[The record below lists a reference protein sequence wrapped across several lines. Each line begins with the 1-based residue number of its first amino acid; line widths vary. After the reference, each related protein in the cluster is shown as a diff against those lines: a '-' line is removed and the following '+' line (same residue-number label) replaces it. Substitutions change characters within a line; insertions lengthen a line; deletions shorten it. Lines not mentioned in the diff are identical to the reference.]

1 MSEEGATP
9 AGEAPLPGTP
19 AFGSTV
25 TILFSDIRGF
35 TEYTDVYGDESAYTM
50 LRLHNTLVQEQLAL
64 YRGHV
69 VKTQGDS
76 FMVSFDSARTA
87 VTCAIAVQ
95 KAIREANRLREGPQI
110 QIGIGINTGEPVRE
124 GSDFFGGT
132 VNLASR
138 ICAVAEPGQVL
149 VSETL
154 RSVAGKME
162 GTSFNDKGDFELK
175 GFRDSQRLYE
185 VVEAPPSADPL
196 KADPVSLAA
205 SRPASKR
212 VRPAPNAVN
221 TSSQAPTSSRALPRR
236 WLIPAVAALL
246 VLILAGAGLYFVSRR
261 GGTTGGGTTGG
272 VTATS
277 FPHGKLIYEARA
289 AADTWSASSPPTA
302 DPVGSAG
309 VTYSGSVIN
318 LNILKPGGS
327 LTGELQAP
335 ALKDFALE
343 LVVSAATG
351 TDLEINWWLR
361 GTSDAGLDI
370 HIDLPTETM
379 SLHYS
384 PNVGD
389 AQVLVQDIRLTGLQ
403 SGRRM
408 AIGVVADG
416 THISLYLNGARVA
429 QVVEARANG
438 GTTPGF
444 YMDGQSGTLH
454 LESVRYY
461 AVS

>member
-1 MSEEGATP
+1 MSESAAP
-9 AGEAPLPGTP
+9 AGEEAQPATP
-19 AFGSTV
+19 SFGSTV

-35 TEYTDVYGDESAYTM
+35 TEFTDVYGDEAAYTM

-87 VTCAIAVQ
+87 VTCAIAIQ
-95 KAIREANRLREGPQI
+95 KAIREANRQREGARI
-110 QIGIGINTGEPVRE
+110 EIGIGINTGEPVRE
-124 GSDFFGGT
+124 GADFFGGT

-138 ICAVAEPGQVL
+138 ICAVAEPGQTL

-154 RSVAGKME
+154 RAVAGKIE
-162 GTSFNDKGDFELK
+162 GTSFEDRGDFALK
-175 GFRDSQRLYE
+175 GFREAQRLYE
-185 VVEAPPSADPL
+185 VVEAPAGVDPI
-196 KADPVSLAA
+196 KASPVSLVAVRPPA
-205 SRPASKR
+205 KPASAPKR
-212 VRPAPNAVN
+212 SAPPA
-221 TSSQAPTSSRALPRR
+221 TSAQAPTLSPDKQRR

-246 VLILAGAGLYFVSRR
+246 VLLVAGTAFYVVSHRAGP
-261 GGTTGGGTTGG
+261 GPGAA
-272 VTATS
+272 ATS
-277 FPHGKLIYEARA
+277 FPHGKLVYQARA

-309 VTYSGSVIN
+309 VSYSGGVIN
-318 LNILKPGGS
+318 LNILKPGGN
-327 LTGELQAP
+327 LGGQLQAP

-343 LVVSAATG
+343 LVLSAATG

-361 GTSDAGLDI
+361 GTSDSGLDL

-379 SLHYS
+379 SLYWS

-389 AQVLVQDIRLTGLQ
+389 AQILVKDIRLTGLQ
-403 SGRRM
+403 SGSRM
-408 AIGVVADG
+408 AIGVVASG
-416 THISLYLNGARVA
+416 TSITLYLNNARVG
-429 QVVEARANG
+429 QVVEPRANG

-444 YMDGQSGTLH
+444 YMDGQAGTLR
-454 LESVRYY
+454 LESVRYF

>member
-1 MSEEGATP
+1 VSDSGTQAGEEAQPATP
-9 AGEAPLPGTP
+9 S
-19 AFGSTV
+19 FGSTV

-35 TEYTDVYGDESAYTM
+35 TEFTDVYGDEAAYTM

-87 VTCAIAVQ
+87 VTCAIAIQ
-95 KAIREANRLREGPQI
+95 KAIHEANRQREGARI
-110 QIGIGINTGEPVRE
+110 EIGIGINTGEPVRE
-124 GSDFFGGT
+124 GADFFGGT

-138 ICAVAEPGQVL
+138 ICAVAEPGQIL

-154 RSVAGKME
+154 RAVAGKIE
-162 GTSFNDKGDFELK
+162 GTSFEDRGDFALK
-175 GFRDSQRLYE
+175 GFRESQRLYE
-185 VVEAPPSADPL
+185 VVEAPVAADTV
-196 KADPVSLAA
+196 KASPVSLAA
-205 SRPASKR
+205 ARPAAKPATAPKR
-212 VRPAPNAVN
+212 TVPIATSAPAATLSPDN
-221 TSSQAPTSSRALPRR
+221 QRR

-246 VLILAGAGLYFVSRR
+246 VLVVAGTAFYVVSHRASS
-261 GGTTGGGTTGG
+261 GPSAAT
-272 VTATS
+272 TS
-277 FPHGKLIYEARA
+277 FPHGKLVYEARA

-309 VTYSGSVIN
+309 VTYSGGVIN
-318 LNILKPGGS
+318 LNILKPGGN
-327 LTGELQAP
+327 LGGQLQAP

-343 LVVSAATG
+343 LVLSAASG

-361 GTSDAGLDI
+361 GTSDSGLNL

-379 SLHYS
+379 SLYWS

-389 AQVLVQDIRLTGLQ
+389 AQILVKDIRLTGLQ
-403 SGRRM
+403 SGTRM
-408 AIGVVADG
+408 AIGVVATG
-416 THISLYLNGARVA
+416 TSITLYLNNARVG
-429 QVVEARANG
+429 QVVEPRANG

-444 YMDGQSGTLH
+444 YMDGQAGTLR
-454 LESVRYY
+454 LESVRYF
-461 AVS
+461 AVSAT

>member
-1 MSEEGATP
+1 MSDGGTLPGEEGQP
-9 AGEAPLPGTP
+9 AAPS
-19 AFGSTV
+19 FGSTV

-87 VTCAIAVQ
+87 VTCAIAIQ
-95 KAIREANRLREGPQI
+95 KAIREANRLREGARI
-110 QIGIGINTGEPVRE
+110 EIGIGINTGEPVRE
-124 GSDFFGGT
+124 GADFFGGT

-138 ICAVAEPGQVL
+138 ICAVAEPGQIL

-154 RSVAGKME
+154 RSVAGKID
-162 GTSFNDKGDFELK
+162 GTSFGDKGDFALK
-175 GFRDSQRLYE
+175 GFREVQRLYE
-185 VVEAPPSADPL
+185 VVEAPVD
-196 KADPVSLAA
+196 ADPVKTSPVVLAA
-205 SRPASKR
+205 SRPTSK
-212 VRPAPNAVN
+212 PAGVAA
-221 TSSQAPTSSRALPRR
+221 TRSSSLESTAKAPSSSSALQRR
-236 WLIPAVAALL
+236 RLLPAIAALL
-246 VLILAGAGLYFVSRR
+246 VILVAATGAYAFSRR
-261 GGTTGGGTTGG
+261 GATGTS
-272 VTATS
+272 TATATPS
-277 FPHGKLIYEARA
+277 FPHGKLIYQAQA

-309 VTYSGSVIN
+309 VTYSGGVIN
-318 LNILKPGGS
+318 LNILKPGGN
-327 LTGELQAP
+327 LGGQLQAP

-343 LVVSAATG
+343 LVISAVAG

-361 GTSDAGLDI
+361 GTSDSGLNL

-379 SLHYS
+379 QLYWS

-389 AQVLVQDIRLTGLQ
+389 AKVLVQDLHLTGLQ
-403 SGRRM
+403 SGKRM
-408 AIGVVADG
+408 AIGVVAND
-416 THISLYLNGARVA
+416 TNISIYLNNSRVA

-438 GTTPGF
+438 GSTPGF
-444 YMDGQSGTLH
+444 YMDGQAGTLR
-454 LESVRYY
+454 LESIRYF

>member
-1 MSEEGATP
+1 MSEGGTGPGEEARPATP
-9 AGEAPLPGTP
+9 S
-19 AFGSTV
+19 FGSTV

-87 VTCAIAVQ
+87 VTCAIAIQ
-95 KAIREANRLREGPQI
+95 KAIREANRQREGARI
-110 QIGIGINTGEPVRE
+110 EIGIGINTGEPVRE
-124 GSDFFGGT
+124 GADFFGGT

-138 ICAVAEPGQVL
+138 ICAVAEPGQIL

-154 RSVAGKME
+154 RAVAGKID
-162 GTSFNDKGDFELK
+162 GTSFEDRGDFALK
-175 GFRDSQRLYE
+175 GFREAQRLYE
-185 VVEAPPSADPL
+185 VVEAPIG
-196 KADPVSLAA
+196 ADPVKATPVSVAA
-205 SRPASKR
+205 ERPSVKSAA
-212 VRPAPNAVN
+212 APKPSAI
-221 TSSQAPTSSRALPRR
+221 TESFQARTSSRA
-236 WLIPAVAALL
+236 
-246 VLILAGAGLYFVSRR
+246 VSRR
-261 GGTTGGGTTGG
+261 GLIPAIAVLAVLLVVATGYYIVSHRGGGDA
-272 VTATS
+272 ATSSS
-277 FPHGKLIYEARA
+277 FPHGKLVYQAHA

-309 VTYSGSVIN
+309 VSYSGGVIN
-318 LNILKPGGS
+318 LNILKPGGN
-327 LTGELQAP
+327 LGGQLQAP

-361 GTSDAGLDI
+361 GTSDSGLNL

-379 SLHYS
+379 SLSWS

-389 AQVLVQDIRLTGLQ
+389 AQVLVKDIRLTGLQ
-403 SGRRM
+403 SGRKM
-408 AIGVVADG
+408 ALGVVANG
-416 THISLYLNGARVA
+416 TTISLYIDGKRVA

-444 YMDGQSGTLH
+444 YMDGQAGTLR
-454 LESVRYY
+454 LEAVRYY

>member
-1 MSEEGATP
+1 MSDGGTLAGEEAQPATP
-9 AGEAPLPGTP
+9 S
-19 AFGSTV
+19 FGSTV

-35 TEYTDVYGDESAYTM
+35 TEYTDANGDEAAYTM
-50 LRLHNTLVQEQLAL
+50 LRLHNALVQEQLAL

-87 VTCAIAVQ
+87 VTCAIAIQ
-95 KAIREANRLREGPQI
+95 KAIREANRQREGARI
-110 QIGIGINTGEPVRE
+110 EIGIGINTGEPVRE
-124 GSDFFGGT
+124 GADFFGGT

-138 ICAVAEPGQVL
+138 ICAVAEPGQIL

-154 RSVAGKME
+154 RAVAGKIE
-162 GTSFNDKGDFELK
+162 GTTFEDKGDFALK
-175 GFRDSQRLYE
+175 GFREAQRLYE
-185 VVEAPPSADPL
+185 VVEAPVGADPI
-196 KADPVSLAA
+196 KATPVPLAA
-205 SRPASKR
+205 SRPSAKR
-212 VRPAPNAVN
+212 ATAPNRSALA
-221 TSSQAPTSSRALPRR
+221 TSSEAPATSRGLTRGR
-236 WLIPAVAALL
+236 LITAVAAVLVLL
-246 VLILAGAGLYFVSRR
+246 VAATGFYIVSHR
-261 GGTTGGGTTGG
+261 GGSGTA
-272 VTATS
+272 ATSSS
-277 FPHGKLIYEARA
+277 FPHGKLVYQAHA

-309 VTYSGSVIN
+309 VSYSGGVIN
-318 LNILKPGGS
+318 LNILKPGGN
-327 LTGELQAP
+327 LGGQLQAP

-343 LVVSAATG
+343 LVLSAATG

-361 GTSDAGLDI
+361 GTSDSGLNL

-379 SLHYS
+379 SLSWS

-389 AQVLVQDIRLTGLQ
+389 AQVLVKDIRLTGLQ

-408 AIGVVADG
+408 AIGVVANG
-416 THISLYLNGARVA
+416 TQVSLYLNGARVG

-438 GTTPGF
+438 GTAPGF
-444 YMDGQSGTLH
+444 YMDGQAGTLR

>member
-1 MSEEGATP
+1 
-9 AGEAPLPGTP
+9 
-19 AFGSTV
+19 
-25 TILFSDIRGF
+25 
-35 TEYTDVYGDESAYTM
+35 
-50 LRLHNTLVQEQLAL
+50 
-64 YRGHV
+64 
-69 VKTQGDS
+69 
-76 FMVSFDSARTA
+76 
-87 VTCAIAVQ
+87 
-95 KAIREANRLREGPQI
+95 
-110 QIGIGINTGEPVRE
+110 
-124 GSDFFGGT
+124 
-132 VNLASR
+132 
-138 ICAVAEPGQVL
+138 
-149 VSETL
+149 
-154 RSVAGKME
+154 ME

-261 GGTTGGGTTGG
+261 GGTTGG
-272 VTATS
+272 VAATS

-289 AADTWSASSPPTA
+289 AAETWSASSPPTA
-302 DPVGSAG
+302 DPLGSAG

-335 ALKDFALE
+335 ALKDFSLE
-343 LVVSAATG
+343 LVISAATG

-444 YMDGQSGTLH
+444 YMDGQSGSLR

>member
-1 MSEEGATP
+1 MSDSGAL
-9 AGEAPLPGTP
+9 AGEEAQPAAP

-35 TEYTDVYGDESAYTM
+35 TEFTDVYGDESAYTM

-87 VTCAIAVQ
+87 VTCAIAIQ
-95 KAIREANRLREGPQI
+95 KAIGEANRLRDGARIE
-110 QIGIGINTGEPVRE
+110 IGIGINTGEPVRE
-124 GSDFFGGT
+124 GHDFFGGT

-138 ICAVAEPGQVL
+138 ICAVAEPGQIL

-154 RSVAGKME
+154 RAVAGKLE
-162 GTSFNDKGDFELK
+162 GSSFIDKGDFELK
-175 GFRDSQRLYE
+175 GFREPQHLYE
-185 VVEAPPSADPL
+185 VVEAAASPDPL
-196 KADPVSLAA
+196 KADPVSLVA
-205 SRPASKR
+205 SRPAAKR
-212 VRPAPNAVN
+212 VKPVPRPTTA
-221 TSSQAPTSSRALPRR
+221 SSSIPTPSRVLSRG

-246 VLILAGAGLYFVSRR
+246 VLLLAGTGLYFFLRR
-261 GGTTGGGTTGG
+261 GGAGSDA
-272 VTATS
+272 TATS
-277 FPHGKLIYEARA
+277 FPHGKLVYQAHP

-302 DPVGSAG
+302 DPVGSADVSYTG
-309 VTYSGSVIN
+309 AAIN
-318 LNILKPGGS
+318 LNILKPGGN
-327 LTGELQAP
+327 LGGQLQAP
-335 ALKDFALE
+335 ALKDYALD
-343 LVVSAATG
+343 LVIRAEPG

-361 GTSDAGLDI
+361 ATSDSGVNLR
-370 HIDLPTETM
+370 IDLPTETM
-379 SLHYS
+379 SLYWS

-389 AQVLVQDIRLTGLQ
+389 AQVLVKDVRLTGLQ
-403 SGRRM
+403 SGRRT
-408 AIGVVADG
+408 AIGVVADN

-429 QVVEARANG
+429 QVAETRANG
-438 GTTPGF
+438 GTSPGF